1 MNLKSVAFLLVVIAF
16 HPGGDHSTIH
26 FEELAA
32 RAGIQVQHHSR
43 RFPGEKGEVLRM
55 FALFGSA
62 VAVADYDGDGY
73 EDIFVVDSGE
83 GTKNHLYHNNGN
95 MTFTDVTSAAGV
107 AGGNDENGFVTDAL
121 WFDYDNDGRPDLL
134 LARFGSPILYHNEGG
149 GVFKDVTAQSG
160 LNRFANTAAV
170 IAFDYDNDGKLDLL
184 FGNYF
189 KPVNLLHL
197 KDTHVLPN
205 SMVNATNGGGVS
217 LWRNLGNGVFEDV
230 TGKANLGGI
239 KEWVFDVGHGDLNN
253 DGLQDIYLASDY
265 GPDHLFLNNGNGTF
279 REATALAIGW
289 DNKNGMNVE
298 IADYDNDGWMD
309 VYVTNITNRYAKQ
322 CNMLWHNNRD
332 GTFTDVSRETETCE
346 AGWAW
351 AGKFADFDNDGWQD
365 LIVANG
371 LHSAGAEEYV
381 PGASL
386 LSALDGADL
395 ADYTRWPDVG
405 DKSWNGHEKKRLF
418 RNLGNGSFAEIGTL
432 AGVAN
437 DFDGRGIALADF
449 DNDGRIDFVQSN
461 VDQPLL
467 LFHNTSQPAGNW
479 LEVRLIGTKS
489 NRDAIGARVKL
500 RAGNLTQI
508 REVNGGNGFESQ
520 SSRTLHFGLGEAKK
534 IDRLEV
540 LWPSGIKQVAQVTIN
555 RLVTIEEAWKHK

>member
-1 MNLKSVAFLLVVIAF
+1 MNIKSVTLLLLLIAF
-16 HPGGDHSTIH
+16 NAGDHSAIH
-26 FEELAA
+26 FEEMAA
-32 RAGIQVQHHSR
+32 RAGIHVQHHSR

-95 MTFTDVTSAAGV
+95 MTFTDVTSTAGV
-107 AGGNDENGFVTDAL
+107 GGGNDENGFVTDAL
-121 WFDYDNDGRPDLL
+121 WFDYDNDGKPDLL
-134 LARFGSPILYHNEGG
+134 LARFGTPILYHNEGG
-149 GVFKDVTAQSG
+149 GIFKDVTAQSG
-160 LNRFANTAAV
+160 LNRFANSAAV

-230 TGKANLGGI
+230 TEKANLGGI
-239 KEWVFDVGHGDLNN
+239 KEWIFDVGHGDLNN

-279 REATALAIGW
+279 REATARAIGW

-298 IADYDNDGWMD
+298 VADYDNDGWMD

-351 AGKFADFDNDGWQD
+351 AAKFGDFDNDGWQD

-371 LHSAGAEEYV
+371 LHSAGREEYV
-381 PGASL
+381 PALSL
-386 LSALDGADL
+386 LSTLDGADL

-418 RNLGNGSFAEIGTL
+418 RNLGNGSFAEVGAS

-461 VDQPLL
+461 VDQELL
-467 LFHNTSQPAGNW
+467 FFHNTSQPAGNW

-489 NRDAIGARVKL
+489 NRDAIGARVTL

-534 IDRLEV
+534 IDRLEI
-540 LWPSGIKQVAQVTIN
+540 LWPSGIKQVASVSIN
-555 RLVTIEEAWKHK
+555 RLVTIEEAWNRK